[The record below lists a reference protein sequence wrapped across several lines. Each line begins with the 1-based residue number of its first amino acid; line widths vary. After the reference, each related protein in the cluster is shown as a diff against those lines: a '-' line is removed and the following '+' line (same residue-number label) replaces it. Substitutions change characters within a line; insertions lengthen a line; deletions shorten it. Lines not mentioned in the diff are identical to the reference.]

1 MAEFIEILSENAL
14 VDLKMAN
21 DEIIKMVS
29 NIDKVNAKMKSVSTP
44 SGVDGAVKDLNAQ
57 YIRQQKALADLQIKL
72 ERYTQAQNRTKISTN
87 ALEKSEISLEQA
99 RLRNEK
105 ALQREQ
111 AKLEASTQLYNKV
124 QQKLNTLQTEYKNLA
139 VQKELTGK
147 LTDSEAKRY
156 DFLSGKISKYD
167 TILKGVDASMGKYQ
181 RNVGNY
187 ASGYNVLGNSVNQ
200 LTREFPAFAN
210 SVQTGFM
217 AISNNLPIFFD
228 AISQTNRELK
238 ALKAQGQEVPSLF
251 SKLGSSIFSW
261 GTALSLGVTLLTVF
275 GAQMWEAISG
285 SKERKIA
292 LEKEKE
298 ALEKKSKAEDEA
310 RDKLARYQS
319 EEISRAKILFENAK
333 NLELPYKKRLEAVT
347 ELQKRY
353 PDYLGS
359 LSKEQILAGDTADAE
374 IKLNDAL
381 VKRGIALASQQAIQ
395 EEINNGLKNEKWITD
410 QLNTIQNQR
419 LSLGKELSKIDPFTK
434 NEDLQQKYNYL
445 TQKLTRLFYLEGTLK
460 EQYQSKNKVIQ
471 DSIKFYIEQYNANA
485 KYLDVVHEDTKATE
499 KNTKAK
505 KDNNKELE
513 KKGEFLSK
521 AYLENQISSL
531 EKELTLISKLNPN
544 YQLFNTTL
552 EQTKALYE
560 ALYGDGKIKKGQ
572 EEVQKGIELTDE
584 AVYADYFAWLKLKE
598 ATDNYLKTISSD
610 AFNKAF
616 DNIGLSS
623 AKMFLDFDKE
633 GKSTFD
639 KLIEGADNLK
649 EKFAITFQ
657 AVGDLAQDVFNKI
670 MEYSNQRFEN
680 EKINLQKEKDI
691 AILFAGESASAKEEI
706 NRQYDERQRE
716 IRNREAKAK
725 KQQAI
730 FNILIDTAQ
739 GIVSALASTPPNV
752 PLSIAIG
759 IIGALQAGIVAS
771 QPTPQFYKG
780 TDNAPEGWAWTQEKG
795 AEIITDKNGK
805 LKSTGS
811 NKGAQMTYLNKGD
824 KVFTAEKSR
833 LMFDNG
839 LNNILSSNGISTP
852 KIEVNTPN
860 IDVSGVIKAI
870 ENKPTIINEF
880 SQNGIRQLI
889 SNGHSRKEITNRR
902 INGIGTN
909 V

>member
-1 MAEFIEILSENAL
+1 MANEFIEILSPSALKDLQIANAEVL
-14 VDLKMAN
+14 TL
-21 DEIIKMVS
+21 IK
-29 NIDKVNAKMKSVSTP
+29 NIDNAGKSMQNIKTP
-44 SGVDGAVKDLNAQ
+44 SGSDSAIKDLNAQ
-57 YIRQQKALADLQIKL
+57 LLKQQDLYAKVQIQL
-72 ERYTQAQNRTKISTN
+72 ERYAQAQNRTKISNN

-105 ALQREQ
+105 ALDREV
-111 AKLEASTQLYNKV
+111 AKLEASQQLYNKV
-124 QQKLNTLQTEYKNLA
+124 QQKLNALSNEYKNLA
-139 VQKELTGK
+139 VKKELSGK
-147 LTDSEAKRY
+147 LTDAEAKRY
-156 DFLSGKISKYD
+156 DFLSSKITKYD
-167 TILKGVDASMGKYQ
+167 TTLKAVDASMGKYQ

-187 ASGYNVLGNSVNQ
+187 SSAFNPLSNSINQ
-200 LTREFPAFAN
+200 LTREMPAFAN

-228 AISQTNRELK
+228 AMQQAIAQQKELQ
-238 ALKAQGQEVPSLF
+238 AQGEPSKNALQVLAGGF
-251 SKLGSSIFSW
+251 FTL
-261 GTALSLGVTLLTVF
+261 GTALSVGVTLLTLF
-275 GAQMWEAISG
+275 GPKIIDAIFNTEKKKKADEDAKLAIEA
-285 SKERKIA
+285 KDKA
-292 LEKEKE
+292 EKEYIDTMV
-298 ALEKKSKAEDEA
+298 KAG
-310 RDKLARYQS
+310 S
-319 EEISRAKILFENAK
+319 EEISRSQILFENAK
-333 NLELPYKKRLEAVT
+333 NVNMSMRDRLDAIKQLRE
-347 ELQKRY
+347 RY
-353 PDYLGS
+353 PDYLGQLTNEQF
-359 LSKEQILAGDTADAE
+359 LSGQTADAE
-374 IKLNDAL
+374 NRLNDAL
-381 VKRGIALASQQAIQ
+381 MKRGVAIALQGKLTEQYNKLSAVLINIAETQTKSQELTKSDIDLSKKLGITQSQLLKDKITAGNLQLAQFARNKTAI
-395 EEINNGLKNEKWITD
+395 EDEINNIFKLYNQYSPYLSAVNESTKAHEKKNK
-410 QLNTIQNQR
+410 
-419 LSLGKELSKIDPFTK
+419 
-434 NEDLQQKYNYL
+434 
-445 TQKLTRLFYLEGTLK
+445 TLK
-460 EQYQSKNKVIQ
+460 EEEEFNKNSEEALKR
-471 DSIKFYIEQYNANA
+471 SISA
-485 KYLDVVHEDTKATE
+485 
-499 KNTKAK
+499 
-505 KDNNKELE
+505 LE
-513 KKGEFLSK
+513 KQLANIDRFNP
-521 AYLENQISSL
+521 AYDLING
-531 EKELTLISKLNPN
+531 TLILQKQL
-544 YQLFNTTL
+544 YEQLFGTI
-552 EQTKALYE
+552 A
-560 ALYGDGKIKKGQ
+560 KGQ
-572 EEVQKGIELTDE
+572 EEVIKGIELTDE

-598 ATDNYLKTISSD
+598 VTDSYLKTISSD

-623 AKMFLDFDKE
+623 AKMFFDFDKD

-639 KLIEGADNLK
+639 KLIEGADSLK

-657 AVGDLAQDVFNKI
+657 AVGDTAQDVFNK
-670 MEYSNQRFEN
+670 MVNLSDQRFEN
-680 EKINLQKEKDI
+680 EKANLQKEKDI
-691 AILFAGESASAKEEI
+691 AISFAGESASAKEEI

-759 IIGALQAGIVAS
+759 VIGALQAGIVAS

-805 LKSTGS
+805 IKSTGS

-839 LNNILSSNGISTP
+839 LNNILSSNGISMP

-889 SNGHSRKEITNRR
+889 SNGHIRKEITNRR
-902 INGIGTN
+902 INGIGQN